1 MLEYGSVSVVGVG
14 MRRREFMT
22 LLGGA
27 AATWPLAAGAQTALP
42 VVGFLNS
49 AAADDYA
56 VMAAAFKQGLKEA
69 GRIEGQNVTI
79 EYRWAD
85 NAYDRLPALAAE
97 LVSRQVAVIVANGP
111 AVAAAKAASSTI
123 PIAFLT
129 GDDPVRLGFVA
140 SISNPGGNATG
151 VTIFSAEL
159 AAKRLGLLRELIPQ
173 AATIAVLVNT
183 GFPAALRFQTDVEL
197 AARAMGLS
205 IRVLEANNDSEI
217 DDAFKSLAQNR
228 PDALLIG
235 PGPFYDSVRDKLV
248 ALAAKFAVP
257 AAFESRATVASGG
270 LISYGASV
278 QDGYRQLGIYAGR
291 ILNGERPTDIPVML
305 PTKFELV
312 INLKTAKT
320 LGLTIPPGLL
330 AITDEVI
337 E

>member
-1 MLEYGSVSVVGVG
+1 MK
-14 MRRREFMT
+14 RREFIT
-22 LLGGA
+22 LIGSA
-27 AATWPLAAGAQTALP
+27 AASWPLPVRAQQPALP
-42 VVGFLNS
+42 IVGFLNS
-49 AAADDYA
+49 ATADGYA

-69 GRIEGQNVTI
+69 GRVEGQNVTF

-85 NAYDRLPALAAE
+85 NVYDRLPALAAE
-97 LVSRQVAVIVANGP
+97 LVSRRVAVIVANGP
-111 AVAAAKAASSTI
+111 AIAAAEAATRTI
-123 PIAFLT
+123 PIAFMT

-140 SISNPGGNATG
+140 SISKPGGNATG
-151 VTIFSAEL
+151 VTIFSGEL

-173 AATIAVLVNT
+173 AKTVAVLVNT
-183 GFPAALRFQTDVEL
+183 GWPAAVRFQADVEI
-197 AARAMGLS
+197 AARAMGLL
-205 IRVLEANNDSEI
+205 IQVLEANRNSEI
-217 DDAFKSLAQNR
+217 DDAFEGLARNR

-248 ALAAKFAVP
+248 ALADKVAVP
-257 AAFESRATVASGG
+257 AAFESRTTAGAGG

-278 QDGYRQLGIYAGR
+278 QDGYRQVGIYAGR

-330 AITDEVI
+330 AITDEVV

>member
-1 MLEYGSVSVVGVG
+1 MK
-14 MRRREFMT
+14 RREFIT
-22 LLGGA
+22 LIGSA
-27 AATWPLAAGAQTALP
+27 AASWPLPVRAQQPALP
-42 VVGFLNS
+42 IVGFLNS
-49 AAADDYA
+49 ATADGYA
-56 VMAAAFKQGLKEA
+56 VMAAAFKQGLKET
-69 GRIEGQNVTI
+69 GRVEGQNVTI

-85 NAYDRLPALAAE
+85 NVYDRLPALAAE
-97 LVSRQVAVIVANGP
+97 LVSRRVAVIIANGP
-111 AVAAAKAASSTI
+111 AIAAAEAATRTI
-123 PIAFLT
+123 PIAFMT

-140 SISNPGGNATG
+140 SISKPGGNATG
-151 VTIFSAEL
+151 VTIFSGEL

-173 AATIAVLVNT
+173 AKTIAVLVNT
-183 GFPAALRFQTDVEL
+183 GWPAAVRFRADVEI
-197 AARAMGLS
+197 AARAMGLL
-205 IRVLEANNDSEI
+205 IQVLEANNDSEI
-217 DDAFKSLAQNR
+217 DGAFEGLVQNR

-248 ALAAKFAVP
+248 ALAAKVAVP
-257 AAFESRATVASGG
+257 AAFESRATAAAGG

-278 QDGYRQLGIYAGR
+278 QDGYRQVGIYAGR